1 MKHQNEKSTGKIW
14 FITGASRGFGR
25 VWTEAALQRGD
36 KVAATA
42 RKLSSIADL
51 NEKYGA
57 NVLTLELDVT
67 NNEQVKSAVA
77 QAHAHFGRL
86 DIVLNNAGYSL
97 VGTIEESSANDV
109 KAMYNTNIFG
119 ALAVIQAALPLLR
132 QQGGG
137 HILGTSSNLGHVVLP
152 VIGYYCSSKWA
163 FEAIHESLALEV
175 KAFGIKV
182 TIIEPGAYATEFGSQ
197 ESLKFAEGMDI
208 YGDYKNHF
216 FGTLKD
222 MERGD
227 PEATPGALFKVVD
240 AENPP
245 LRFFLGSHNLPWVR
259 KDYAERLA
267 TWEAWASVS
276 NAAQGNAMAAHL

>member
-1 MKHQNEKSTGKIW
+1 MEQKMENPTAKVW
-14 FITGASRGFGR
+14 FITGASRGFGKI
-25 VWTEAALQRGD
+25 WADAALQRGD

-42 RKLSSIADL
+42 RNLSGIADL
-51 NEKYGA
+51 KEKYGA

-67 NNEQVKSAVA
+67 NAEQVKTAVA
-77 QAHAHFGRL
+77 KAHAHFGRL

-97 VGTIEESSANDV
+97 VGTIEEASAEDV
-109 KAMYNTNIFG
+109 KAMYDTNIFG
-119 ALAVIQAALPLLR
+119 PLAVIQAALPLLR
-132 QQGGG
+132 AQGGG

-197 ESLKFAEGMDI
+197 ASLKFAEGMGI
-208 YGDYKNHF
+208 YTDFKKQFTDG
-216 FGTLKD
+216 LKD

-227 PEATPGALFKVVD
+227 PQVTPAALFKMVD

-259 KDYAERLA
+259 KAYAERLT
-267 TWEAWASVS
+267 TWDAWASVS
-276 NAAQGNAMAAHL
+276 NAAQGSGK